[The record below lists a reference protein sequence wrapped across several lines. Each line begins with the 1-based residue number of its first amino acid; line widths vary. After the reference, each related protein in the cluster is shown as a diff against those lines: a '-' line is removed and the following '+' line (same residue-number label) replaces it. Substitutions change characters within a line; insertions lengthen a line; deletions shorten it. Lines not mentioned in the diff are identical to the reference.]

1 MERLKGI
8 PASQGI
14 VIGKAHVIDRSSI
27 HFFYHYLIKEEQV
40 KREIE
45 RFKEA
50 IDKTREQIERLK
62 ENLPE
67 NLKSYS
73 YILDSHLLILKD
85 KMFIDA
91 AVETIEKDKINAEWA
106 LSRAVKNIEKVF
118 DEIKDEYIKERYL
131 DVKAVAD
138 RIIRNLSGYTEDD
151 LSNITQRVIIVAHD
165 LSPVDTSEMDIGKVM
180 GFITDV
186 GGKTSHTSIMAQAL
200 NIPAVVGLKVATT
213 KINDGDL
220 IIVDGYSGEV
230 IISPDDST
238 ILAYQEKELNYK
250 IYESRVLKESKK
262 PAFTLDGHRIN
273 VMANI
278 EFLEEVVTAK
288 DYGAEGIGLYRTE
301 FHYLRSK
308 GLPNEEELFEDY
320 REVAQLIYPSSVV
333 IRTLDLGGD
342 KFASH
347 ISFTEEINPALGL
360 RAIRL
365 CLQQPHIFKTQLR
378 AILRASAYGNIKL
391 MFPMISGVKEI
402 MGAREILQETSQEL
416 EREGIEYDKSLKVG
430 IMIEIPSA
438 VMIADIL
445 ARYVDFFS
453 IGTNDLIQY
462 ALAIDRINEQIS
474 FMYQPY
480 HPSLIR
486 MLFEVVQAASRQ
498 GIEISL
504 CGEMAGDPLCIPLLL
519 GLGITDL
526 SMNPANIP
534 IVKSLIRAM
543 SMEDARRD
551 LENIMDMETAEEVK
565 DYLYDKMSPLLPK
578 PVLERLNG

>member
-8 PASQGI
+8 SASQGI

-27 HFFYHYLIKEEQV
+27 HFYYHYLIKEEQV
-40 KREIE
+40 KREIR

-62 ENLPE
+62 ENLQE

-91 AVETIEKDKINAEWA
+91 TVGLIEKDKINAEWA

-118 DEIKDEYIKERYL
+118 DEIKDQYIKERYL

-138 RIIRNLSGYTEDD
+138 RIMRNLSGYTENDF
-151 LSNITQRVIIVAHD
+151 SNITQRVIIVAHD
-165 LSPVDTSEMDIGKVM
+165 LSPVDTSEMDIGKVI

-186 GGKTSHTSIMAQAL
+186 GGKTSHTSIIAQAL

-213 KINDGDL
+213 KIGDGDL
-220 IIVDGYSGEV
+220 IILDGYSGEV
-230 IISPDDST
+230 IISPDDSL
-238 ILAYQEKELNYK
+238 ILAYQEKKLNYK
-250 IYESRVLKESKK
+250 IYESQVLKESKK
-262 PAFTLDGHRIN
+262 PALTLDGHRIN

-288 DYGAEGIGLYRTE
+288 YYGAEGIGLYRTE

-308 GLPNEEELFEDY
+308 GLPDEEELFEDY
-320 REVAQLIYPSSVV
+320 REVAELVYPSSVV

-347 ISFTEEINPALGL
+347 IPFTEEINPALGL

-378 AILRASAYGNIKL
+378 AILRASAFGNIKL

-402 MGAREILQETSQEL
+402 IKAREILQETSHEL
-416 EREGIEYDKSLKVG
+416 EREGIEYDKNLKVG
-430 IMIEIPSA
+430 IMIEVPSA

-474 FMYQPY
+474 FMYRPY

-498 GIEISL
+498 DIEVSL

-526 SMNPANIP
+526 SMNPGNIP

-543 SMEDARRD
+543 SMEEVRQD
-551 LENIMDMETAEEVK
+551 LESIMDMETAEEVK

-578 PVLERLNG
+578 LVLERLNG